1 MRAQRASLQS
11 GASRG
16 GQAGIGCNH
25 DCEEGEAGVIVSVVC
40 VCVCVCARARV
51 RVEADERAPLKLKGS
66 EHAHS
71 GGALT

>member
-40 VCVCVCARARV
+40 VCVCVCVCARAR
-51 RVEADERAPLKLKGS
+51 EGTS
-66 EHAHS
+66 
-71 GGALT
+71 